1 MGDCANPDAADSQV
15 MFHINQLKLAAK
27 LMVKEEETNKAQQL
41 VLDSSK
47 ILNVSYKFEE
57 ERIKTIEDIENYTN
71 LLKDAFYQL
80 SPSNSPQE
88 SPRGLT
94 SPKISD

>member
-1 MGDCANPDAADSQV
+1 

-27 LMVKEEETNKAQQL
+27 LMVKEEQTNKAQQL

-57 ERIKTIEDIENYTN
+57 ERVKTIEDIENYTN
-71 LLKDAFYQL
+71 LLKEAF
-80 SPSNSPQE
+80 
-88 SPRGLT
+88 
-94 SPKISD
+94 